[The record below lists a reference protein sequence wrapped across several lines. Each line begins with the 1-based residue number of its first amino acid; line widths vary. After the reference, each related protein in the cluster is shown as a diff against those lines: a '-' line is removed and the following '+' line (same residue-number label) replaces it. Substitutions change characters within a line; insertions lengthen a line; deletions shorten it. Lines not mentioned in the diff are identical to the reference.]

1 MIKIGWSTK
10 NVSTDK
16 AISLPGQFY
25 KRISKGVLDPV
36 TVNVLVIEGDDDI
49 AIFMSGDLVVSR
61 CGLLDEI
68 RENVRALNNRIPV
81 EKILFNATHTHCG
94 PSHYYGSPESDEY
107 RHFFAHKAAEAVSE
121 AYESRA
127 EGAIAYGYGY
137 AVVSHSRRVV
147 YFDDL
152 TKREDADPFNA
163 LYVDGHARMYGD
175 TNDTMFSGYEAG
187 ADHFI
192 NIFYTFD
199 KNKKLTGA
207 IINVPCPSQ
216 NSEKE
221 LYITADYWHDV
232 KTALREKYGDIHI
245 VSQCAAAGD
254 LSPRIMHYF
263 KAQERRYRLK
273 YSDVSLD
280 ERVSYKTEMY
290 SRFDIAERICQA
302 FDEVLSWAKKDI
314 LWDAP
319 IKHRVKT
326 IELSKRLVSDEDYE
340 FCRTQYEKI
349 CAEKPDENAD
359 EHTRSYRES
368 EKERYFKILKRY
380 EEQKQSETLPMEL
393 HVIKIGEVAFASN
406 RFELYMDYQH
416 RIQARSP
423 FVQTFVVQLCAQPGD
438 DGGTYLATERGV
450 ENVGYSAT
458 LFCNLV
464 SPKGGQQLVESTLDE
479 LNKLYEE

>member
-36 TVNVLVIEGDDDI
+36 TVNVLVIEGEDDI

-216 NSEKE
+216 NSEHE
-221 LYITADYWHDV
+221 LYITA
-232 KTALREKYGDIHI
+232 I
-245 VSQCAAAGD
+245 
-254 LSPRIMHYF
+254 
-263 KAQERRYRLK
+263 
-273 YSDVSLD
+273 
-280 ERVSYKTEMY
+280 
-290 SRFDIAERICQA
+290 
-302 FDEVLSWAKKDI
+302 
-314 LWDAP
+314 
-319 IKHRVKT
+319 
-326 IELSKRLVSDEDYE
+326 
-340 FCRTQYEKI
+340 
-349 CAEKPDENAD
+349 
-359 EHTRSYRES
+359 
-368 EKERYFKILKRY
+368 
-380 EEQKQSETLPMEL
+380 
-393 HVIKIGEVAFASN
+393 IGT
-406 RFELYMDYQH
+406 M
-416 RIQARSP
+416 
-423 FVQTFVVQLCAQPGD
+423 
-438 DGGTYLATERGV
+438 
-450 ENVGYSAT
+450 
-458 LFCNLV
+458 
-464 SPKGGQQLVESTLDE
+464 
-479 LNKLYEE
+479 